1 MAELSSPAA
10 VIEIANA
17 APQMGK
23 SMLPWVR
30 GTTLARVL
38 DAQRVLAR
46 ADCPMVRKI
55 IRWLLVFIFTLVAN
69 SSLQAQPA
77 SPAQSVI
84 APKAVFTPKPEYRNE
99 WAKRGLTGKGI
110 VLVTIDKQTGKVTG
124 AQMLQS
130 TGNKQLDGSAL
141 EAYSRWR
148 FDPSTVAVSQ
158 LKIPIEFANR
168 PKPQIASQTP
178 LKPAILYSLLILLG
192 FAVAVMAMR
201 TRRKG

>member
-1 MAELSSPAA
+1 MAELFLPAA

-17 APQMGK
+17 VPRVRK
-23 SMLPWVR
+23 SPLPWVR
-30 GTTLARVL
+30 GPLWHGFLDAHPALARG
-38 DAQRVLAR
+38 
-46 ADCPMVRKI
+46 DCPLVRKI
-55 IRWLLVFIFTLVAN
+55 IGWLLFFILTLVAL

-77 SPAQSVI
+77 SPARPVI

-99 WAKRGLTGKGI
+99 WARQGLTGKGV
-110 VLVTIDKQTGKVTG
+110 VLITIDKQTGKVTG

-141 EAYSRWR
+141 ETYSRWR
-148 FDPSTVAVSQ
+148 FDPRTVTVSQ
-158 LKIPIEFANR
+158 LKIPIEFTNR
-168 PKPQIASQTP
+168 PKPQSASRTP
-178 LKPAILYSLLILLG
+178 LKPAILYPLLILLG